1 LEGFIVLKPVG
12 ERVILEVTQEEE
24 KTVGGLVL
32 ASAAKEKPQ
41 TAKVVAVGEGNVLE
55 NGQKSP
61 MPVAVGDMVMF
72 EKYAGTEVK
81 YEGNEYLIIAAKDIM
96 AIVE

>member
-1 LEGFIVLKPVG
+1 MLKPLG
-12 ERVILEVTQEEE
+12 NRVILEVTQEEE

>member
-1 LEGFIVLKPVG
+1 LK
-12 ERVILEVTQEEE
+12 LLKKKK

>member
-1 LEGFIVLKPVG
+1 MLKPLG
-12 ERVILEVTQEEE
+12 DRVVLEVTEEEE

-72 EKYAGTEVK
+72 EKYSGTEVK
-81 YEGNEYLIIAAKDIM
+81 YDGSEYLIIAAKDIM

>member
-1 LEGFIVLKPVG
+1 MLKPLG
-12 ERVILEVTQEEE
+12 DRVILEVTQEEE

-81 YEGNEYLIIAAKDIM
+81 YEGNEYLIITAKDIM

>member
-1 LEGFIVLKPVG
+1 VLKPLG
-12 ERVILEVTQEEE
+12 DRVILEVTQEEE

>member
-1 LEGFIVLKPVG
+1 MLKPLG
-12 ERVILEVTQEEE
+12 DRVILEVTQEEE

-32 ASAAKEKPQ
+32 ASATKEKPQ

>member
-1 LEGFIVLKPVG
+1 MLKPLG
-12 ERVILEVTQEEE
+12 DRVILEVTQEEE

-81 YEGNEYLIIAAKDIM
+81 YEGSEYLIISAKDIM

>member
-1 LEGFIVLKPVG
+1 MLKPLG
-12 ERVILEVTQEEE
+12 DRVILEVTQEEE

-32 ASAAKEKPQ
+32 ASAAQEKPQ

>member
-1 LEGFIVLKPVG
+1 MLKPLG
-12 ERVILEVTQEEE
+12 DRVILEVTQEEE

-96 AIVE
+96 AIVELKK